1 MLKDLVYA
9 GIGGALMMREKMEE
23 ERKKLE
29 ELTGVSANDP
39 KQFLESLKTKGEEE
53 EHRLKEELKA
63 TIKEVIEELGLVT
76 KKDLEAF
83 RL

>member
-29 ELTGVSANDP
+29 ELSGVNTSDP
-39 KQFLESLKTKGEEE
+39 KQFLESLKSKGEEE
-53 EHRLKEELKA
+53 EKRLKEELKA
-63 TIKEVIEELGLVT
+63 TIKEVIEELGLAT
-76 KKDLEAF
+76 KKDIEA
-83 RL
+83 LKS

>member
-9 GIGGALMMREKMEE
+9 GIGGALLMREKMEE

-29 ELTGVSANDP
+29 ELSGVTTSDP
-39 KQFLESLKTKGEEE
+39 KAFLESLQAKGAEEE
-53 EHRLKEELKA
+53 NRLKEELKA